1 EECGRHPFAVS
12 LEELEQVEVRAHRDD
27 QLGALLVRQED
38 GHVLADTRRGQDRRR
53 EPEPVDALAP
63 GGAAVGIGV
72 DDELGAALE
81 RLVRDRVHVAHDHVR
96 LVAGLEE
103 VVGAAVDA
111 DEHGLEVADVR
122 LDDVQVA
129 LHPGAAGHHEGMPVA
144 KARLH
149 LREPDPFGKELR
161 LVTKVPE
168 GVLGE
173 ALERLGDA
181 ASLLGQFRLDVRLR
195 QGAAGREPRAVA
207 EEARAADDEGLAVP
221 DLLEEIGVA
230 VHVDEP
236 DPAAH
241 QLERPGV
248 REAPAHRGRDVDDDA
263 YVRGEKLLRGHAVEV
278 AVVDDRD
285 VVRPEAPDEAL
296 RPLVEPR
303 VTRELPEAHCW
314 TASMNSAPP
323 SILSTSS
330 LLADSA
336 KRSMRVWVGSPG
348 TFSTRKWVSAAL
360 AIWGRWVIVSTCAR
374 SASLPRASATACAVR
389 PPMPASISSKTIV
402 GSPAPAWA
410 TARRASATRE
420 SSPPEAVSATGANGR

>member
-1 EECGRHPFAVS
+1 EG
-12 LEELEQVEVRAHRDD
+12 
-27 QLGALLVRQED
+27 
-38 GHVLADTRRGQDRRR
+38 
-53 EPEPVDALAP
+53 
-63 GGAAVGIGV
+63 
-72 DDELGAALE
+72 
-81 RLVRDRVHVAHDHVR
+81 
-96 LVAGLEE
+96 
-103 VVGAAVDA
+103 VGAAVDA

-129 LHPGAAGHHEGMPVA
+129 LHPGAAGHHEGVPVA

-181 ASLLGQFRLDVRLR
+181 ASLLGQLRLDVRLR
-195 QGAAGREPRAVA
+195 QGAAGREARAVA

-221 DLLEEIGVA
+221 DLLEEVGVA

-241 QLERPGV
+241 KLERPGV

-420 SSPPEAVSATGANGR
+420 SSPPEAVSATGANGRPEFGRMRKATASRPVEPCSRSETSAWNSPSPIPSPCSSAATDSPNDAPAAFRASDNLSASSVVLRSASASASSAAASGSTPASCASSSARAASARVRSSS